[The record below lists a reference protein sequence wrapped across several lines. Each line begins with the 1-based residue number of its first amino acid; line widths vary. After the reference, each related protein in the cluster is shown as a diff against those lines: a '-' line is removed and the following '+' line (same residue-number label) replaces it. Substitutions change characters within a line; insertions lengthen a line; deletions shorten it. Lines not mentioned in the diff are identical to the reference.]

1 MDKKRGETGGFWK
14 GRGKR
19 HWGAREKEIPPGDK
33 KVRRNGG
40 RSVVK

>member
-1 MDKKRGETGGFWK
+1 MDKKRGDLGVILEGK
-14 GRGKR
+14 RKR